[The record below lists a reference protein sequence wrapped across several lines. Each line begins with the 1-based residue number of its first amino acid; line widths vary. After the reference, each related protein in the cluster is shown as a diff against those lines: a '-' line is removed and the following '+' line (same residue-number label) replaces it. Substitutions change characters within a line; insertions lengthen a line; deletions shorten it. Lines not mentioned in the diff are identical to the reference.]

1 MSQENLLIGVSIIQV
16 LLIPIILF
24 FSKQLIS
31 YFFNKTIDLKKAE
44 LAQNLEN
51 YKKEIE
57 QETKNFQHQ
66 LDAKLQEFNIKFSTL
81 HQERA
86 IIIKDLYIKIIE
98 LQSSLLKITQ
108 DEQSNN
114 QNVKN
119 NDKEKIDRFNNAFIE
134 FNNSYYT
141 NKIYFS
147 ETTAEKI
154 NLLLNDFKNV
164 STELISAIIVKRYPL
179 IDKLIS
185 DSKNIEEIS
194 NKVETKFPI
203 IIKELENDFREILG
217 VKN

>member
-57 QETKNFQHQ
+57 QENKNFQHQ

-98 LQSSLLKITQ
+98 LQKLQL
-108 DEQSNN
+108 
-114 QNVKN
+114 
-119 NDKEKIDRFNNAFIE
+119 AFRLM
-134 FNNSYYT
+134 
-141 NKIYFS
+141 KM
-147 ETTAEKI
+147 
-154 NLLLNDFKNV
+154 V
-164 STELISAIIVKRYPL
+164 
-179 IDKLIS
+179 KLI
-185 DSKNIEEIS
+185 
-194 NKVETKFPI
+194 PI
-203 IIKELENDFREILG
+203 HLG
-217 VKN
+217 RKGLNPNHHCPYME

>member
-57 QETKNFQHQ
+57 QENKNFQHQ

-147 ETTAEKI
+147 ELFHRQLPK
-154 NLLLNDFKNV
+154 LFFLYQKLSYLLNKQ
-164 STELISAIIVKRYPL
+164 SL
-179 IDKLIS
+179 
-185 DSKNIEEIS
+185 
-194 NKVETKFPI
+194 
-203 IIKELENDFREILG
+203 
-217 VKN
+217 